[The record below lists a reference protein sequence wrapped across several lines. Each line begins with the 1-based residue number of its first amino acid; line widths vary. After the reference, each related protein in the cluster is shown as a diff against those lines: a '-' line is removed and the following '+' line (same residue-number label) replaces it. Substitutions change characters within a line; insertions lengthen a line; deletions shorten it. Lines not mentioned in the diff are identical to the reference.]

1 VTNCDTIGC
10 NLGYCDSC
18 MVGLREGMSDELVDT
33 LVFECPSCFRNRV
46 LVNCPPALAEPYL
59 VRRHTC

>member
-1 VTNCDTIGC
+1 
-10 NLGYCDSC
+10 